1 MSVEFSQIPAKLNYP
16 RHLKGKLSSLHSDVI
31 TYVSGIYDG
40 SHDLR
45 TKTIRLLN
53 TITQYVIEG
62 DSLPVNWSSAEAPF
76 ENIDIEDEFTL
87 KSSLEK
93 LYINPREIHWD
104 IPIVAEKSTSIQLDD
119 PIESSKTVP
128 IVPTVKNSKTHQ
140 KMKVKISPVT
150 RKEDLYIQSPLVP
163 QFDVK
168 KPWIRTVI
176 DGSVYCV
183 YESIPSVPTKQ
194 NEISV
199 TTKVNMMSESQLL
212 NLYPHNFIRTRS
224 PVLYEAHAELKYHP
238 QLGIL
243 LPVEGF
249 TDDEIIDNIIKY
261 PHLYRLLKMRDGQI
275 VNFYNTIEIDG
286 ELHKVSEVWKKL
298 PDTSQIPYT
307 VDFVK
312 EYVVRRYLLERD
324 HKHIQH
330 KYPLYGELDPFLTL
344 FTTTSDYIRWGYMD
358 VVDIARK
365 CVESRVAYKRSR
377 NPVIRRVENA

>member
-150 RKEDLYIQSPLVP
+150 KKEDLYIQSPLVP

-199 TTKVNMMSESQLL
+199 TTRVNMMSESQLL

-224 PVLYEAHAELKYHP
+224 PVLYEAHAELKHHS

>member
-16 RHLKGKLSSLHSDVI
+16 RHFKGKLSSLHSDVI

-53 TITQYVIEG
+53 TITQYIIEG
-62 DSLPVNWSSAEAPF
+62 DSLPANWSSAEAPF

-93 LYINPREIHWD
+93 LYINPRQIHWD
-104 IPIVAEKSTSIQLDD
+104 IPIVVEKSTSIQLDE

-150 RKEDLYIQSPLVP
+150 KKEDLYIQSPLVP

-199 TTKVNMMSESQLL
+199 TTRVNMMSESQLL

-330 KYPLYGELDPFLTL
+330 KYPLYGELNPFLTL

>member
-53 TITQYVIEG
+53 TITQYIIEG
-62 DSLPVNWSSAEAPF
+62 DSLPINWSSAEAPF

-104 IPIVAEKSTSIQLDD
+104 IPIVAEKSSSIQLDE

-128 IVPTVKNSKTHQ
+128 IVPTVKNSKAHQ

-150 RKEDLYIQSPLVP
+150 KKEDLYIQSPLVP

-224 PVLYEAHAELKYHP
+224 PVLYEAHAELKHHS
-238 QLGIL
+238 QLGTL

>member
-199 TTKVNMMSESQLL
+199 TTRVNMMSESQLL

-224 PVLYEAHAELKYHP
+224 PVLYEAHAELKHHS